1 MRNTCIVILL
11 LAAQWLKAQE
21 KYNANSLP
29 VFKQVSHPFMP
40 TITSRYLFFST
51 DGLMWFSTASGLTSF
66 DGSDLVYYSDINESN
81 SFGLNSITAIAED
94 KAQNL
99 YIATTKCL
107 IFYNRKD
114 KTFHSLMYKFKNSPK
129 LIDISGMAL
138 YIDKAGLIYFG
149 AGNKGLFIYD
159 PKKKMMQHFNLDAT
173 KPDEWQD
180 RLFNTVSSIAA
191 HASDTEI
198 IWLGTYHGIYLF
210 DKHSKKISQ
219 NFEIV
224 TSLAQKYMYLK
235 TEDKQFVTVEKMDM
249 VNDSTIW
256 FNSWAGGFGHYNINT
271 GKVNLYLRDA
281 VYKSNNRQYG
291 FVIPGFAK
299 WQPGKY
305 LLGIFNPHPA
315 IYDVNTGKIDFI
327 KLSTEE
333 ASIDEVRFVTN
344 DRHGNLWILSKG
356 QLYAELPVNTQLLTI
371 PVKKQMHGIYFN
383 NTTKQYYTTPY
394 GVYVYDGN
402 FNRVKTIP
410 VPLFNNYF
418 TFNEPT
424 FLAITKDGSGRF
436 WATGLETYIL
446 NPGQVEFDH
455 IGKIFPSLAW
465 IKTKGEFNDVIAL
478 KNGDVL
484 LGNIN
489 GTVYHINHQTFL
501 TDTIKINNYTTTGNY
516 YFKAMPIN
524 YDSSRNVVYIQ
535 NEKSIAQYSLAT
547 KTQRPIPYQSL
558 FGNKKINDASL
569 DFALDYNS
577 RIWIWIPGYGIRII
591 DPDKLKCVDS
601 IQIATRGLING
612 DFTRMCYGGNGF
624 MFFQASNGIVIY
636 NYTKNRSILLDK
648 RNGLISP
655 VSRFMGYCNGYLW
668 VSGYYNIQNFNL
680 NNFDKLSLKITPVL
694 NSIIAD
700 TARVYVR
707 GAVNDETIIYLN
719 HNQNNLNLSFSA
731 PEFFFPERIEY
742 AYQLLPADKEWHYT
756 GNVNRKIIYSNLSP
770 GKYYFRLKAQMTGG
784 NWDTQVL
791 EYIIIIKPA
800 WWQTLWFR
808 LLCLVA
814 ALFLTVYLVR
824 LRIQNV
830 RNKEIQKSQHEK
842 ELLELEAQALRLQMN
857 PHFIFNCMNSIKSLI
872 QQHEEDKAV
881 HYLTTFSKLIRT
893 LFSNADK
900 KDITLFDEMETCKLY
915 LQLEAMRFNAW
926 FSYEILVDEHLDLKS
941 IQIPALIIQPFIENA
956 IWHGIVPKNKK
967 GHIQLSV
974 LINNKTVE
982 IIIDDDGI
990 GREASRQNKSAS
1002 RLKHNSKG
1010 VNLTQ
1015 SRLLLD
1021 NMLKQRH
1028 ATIAIIDKRN
1038 DLGIADGT
1046 KVIITIN
1053 EEIS

>member
-51 DGLMWFSTASGLTSF
+51 DGLMWFSTARGLTSF
-66 DGSDLVYYSDINESN
+66 DGSDLVYYSDVNESN
-81 SFGLNSITAIAED
+81 SCGLNSIAAIAED
-94 KAQNL
+94 KEQNL
-99 YIATTKCL
+99 YIATPKCL
-107 IFYNRKD
+107 VYYNRND
-114 KTFHSLMYKFKNSPK
+114 RIFHHLQYNYSNKQQLQDIGGAAVF
-129 LIDISGMAL
+129 IDN
-138 YIDKAGLIYFG
+138 AGLVYFG
-149 AGNKGLFIYD
+149 TGTKGLFIYN
-159 PKKKMMQHFNLDAT
+159 PFNKIMQHFNLDAT
-173 KPDEWQD
+173 KPDGWQD
-180 RLFNTVSSIAA
+180 KWLNTVVSFAT
-191 HASDTEI
+191 HANDTSK

-210 DKHSKKISQ
+210 DKHTKKISQ

-224 TSLAQKYMYLK
+224 NMLVQKHMNLK
-235 TEDKQFVTVEKMDM
+235 LIDKQFVTVEKMDV

-271 GKVNLYLRDA
+271 GKVNLYLRY
-281 VYKSNNRQYG
+281 VYKSNNRHYG
-291 FVIPGFAK
+291 YIIPGFAK

-305 LLGIFNPHPA
+305 LLGIFSPHPA
-315 IYDVNTGKIDFI
+315 IYDVKTGKIDFI
-327 KLSTEE
+327 KLNPDT
-333 ASIDEVRFVTN
+333 ASVDEVRFVTN

-356 QLYAELPVNTQLLTI
+356 QLYAELPVTTQLLSI

-383 NTTKQYYTTPY
+383 NATKQYYATPY
-394 GVYVYDGN
+394 GVYVYDTN

-418 TFNEPT
+418 TFNEPA

-436 WATGLETYIL
+436 WTTGLETYIL
-446 NPGQVEFDH
+446 NPGHDAFDH

-465 IKTKGEFNDVIAL
+465 IKTKGEFNDAIVL
-478 KNGDVL
+478 KNGDIL

-489 GTVYHINHQTFL
+489 GTVYHINHQTLL
-501 TDTIKINNYTTTGNY
+501 TDSIKINNYTSTGNY
-516 YFKAMPIN
+516 YFKAMPLN
-524 YDSSRNVVYIQ
+524 YDSNRNVVYIQ
-535 NEKSIAQYSLAT
+535 SEKTIAQYSFAT

-558 FGNKKINDASL
+558 FGNVNINDAIL
-569 DFALDYNS
+569 DFALDYTG

-601 IQIATRGLING
+601 IQIATRGLMNG

-648 RNGLISP
+648 GNGLISP

-668 VSGYYNIQNFNL
+668 LSGYFNIQNFNL

-694 NSIIAD
+694 NSIMAD

-707 GAVNDETIIYLN
+707 GAVNEETKIYLN

-731 PEFFFPERIEY
+731 PEFYFPERIEY
-742 AYQLLPADKEWHYT
+742 AYKLIPADKEWHYT
-756 GNVNRKIIYSNLSP
+756 GNINRKIIYSNLSP
-770 GKYYFRLKAQMTGG
+770 GKYFFRLKAQMIGG
-784 NWDTQVL
+784 NWDTQAL
-791 EYIIIIKPA
+791 EYTIIIKPA

-814 ALFLTVYLVR
+814 ALFLTIYLVR

-881 HYLTTFSKLIRT
+881 RYLTTFSKLIRT

-900 KDITLFDEMETCKLY
+900 KEITLFDEMETCKLY
-915 LQLEAMRFNAW
+915 LQLEAMRFDAR
-926 FSYEILVDEHLDLKS
+926 FSYQIIVDEHLDLKS

-956 IWHGIVPKNKK
+956 IWHGIVPKNEK
-967 GHIQLSV
+967 GHILLSV
-974 LINNKTVE
+974 LKNNKAVE

-990 GREASRQNKSAS
+990 GREASKQNKSAS
-1002 RLKHNSKG
+1002 GLKHNSKG

-1038 DLGIADGT
+1038 YYGLADGT